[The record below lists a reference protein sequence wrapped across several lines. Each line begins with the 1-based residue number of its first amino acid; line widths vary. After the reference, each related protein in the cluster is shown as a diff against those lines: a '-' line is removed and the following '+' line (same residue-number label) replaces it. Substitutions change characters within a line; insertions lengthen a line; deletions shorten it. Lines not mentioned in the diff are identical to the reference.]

1 MIKVKKE
8 RVKSQWYV
16 GRIQIKSA
24 APIQVLIKLPVV
36 IAARKF
42 VEENLV
48 MTFSMEDSQ
57 ADLLED
63 QYVAS
68 YPVPRTDHEQVYDNP
83 SWMLMKNNR
92 TMWVL
97 IEAVLCVE
105 KFTTCILVG
114 STTSFWYALTTFGDV
129 TSSYEF
135 SKRRRVATKSSSKLY
150 EKHSVRFI

>member
-1 MIKVKKE
+1 M
-8 RVKSQWYV
+8 QWYV

-48 MTFSMEDSQ
+48 LTFSMEDSQ

-92 TMWVL
+92 TM
-97 IEAVLCVE
+97 
-105 KFTTCILVG
+105 
-114 STTSFWYALTTFGDV
+114 
-129 TSSYEF
+129 
-135 SKRRRVATKSSSKLY
+135 
-150 EKHSVRFI
+150 